1 MKVTIMCESGNFA
14 GCYLSLCA
22 ILVEGVYEDMP
33 VTRYCMDV
41 DEVKISGPGM
51 DTITEEMYV

>member
-1 MKVTIMCESGNFA
+1 MADIIDFQQHHKEIVV
-14 GCYLSLCA
+14 YK
-22 ILVEGVYEDMP
+22 EGVYEDMP